1 MQWKSKWDFE
11 KMTALIIILC
21 HEEITFEYVLE
32 FDLLWLKPRQEI
44 SQNWLKEETGI
55 SSIF

>member
-1 MQWKSKWDFE
+1 
-11 KMTALIIILC
+11 MTALIIILC

-44 SQNWLKEETGI
+44 SQN
-55 SSIF
+55 